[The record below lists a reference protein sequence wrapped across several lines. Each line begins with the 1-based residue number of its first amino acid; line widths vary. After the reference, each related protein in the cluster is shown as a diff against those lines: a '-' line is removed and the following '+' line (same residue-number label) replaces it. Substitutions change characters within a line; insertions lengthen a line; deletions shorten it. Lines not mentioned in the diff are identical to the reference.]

1 ILVQQVSDYERDSI
15 DKIRQTADEARQLL
29 LKHTAKHIPDIEI
42 KLNKLTDQLRQSRQE
57 NDFIET
63 DLHQWKNQFIQ
74 LTDELNKL
82 SNITIKQDL
91 EILVNKIYVDI
102 STMSP
107 CKIKINDNTRW
118 LQDGITIT
126 GGNQRGNELSQLDG
140 PWGICVDD
148 DEQTIYIA
156 DTFNHRI
163 IEWKYGAT
171 HGQVM
176 AGGNG
181 PGKRIDQLYEPTDL
195 AVDKEKDCFII
206 CDRGNRRVV
215 RWPRR
220 NGTCGQTVISDV
232 QCYGLTKDHDKY
244 FYIADHERH
253 EIRRWRIGDTCE
265 TVVAGGHG
273 EGNRLDQLD
282 SPGYIFVDKDYSVY
296 ISDEKNHRVM
306 KWIKGATEGIVVAG
320 GQGKGNGL
328 AQLSGPREVLA
339 DQLGTVYVTDCG
351 NHRVMLWSKGAT

>member
-1 ILVQQVSDYERDSI
+1 MTTATTDKKLYDICQKAKGISKCEGCSKIFCYNHFGDHRQELNQQLDEVEVTCDLF
-15 DKIRQTADEARQLL
+15 RQT
-29 LKHTAKHIPDIEI
+29 
-42 KLNKLTDQLRQSRQE
+42 LNPSP
-57 NDFIET
+57 FCPI
-63 DLHQWKNQFIQ
+63 
-74 LTDELNKL
+74 
-82 SNITIKQDL
+82 
-91 EILVNKIYVDI
+91 VV
-102 STMSP
+102 SP